1 MQRSYILSAG
11 ILFRA
16 VTTTPME
23 RTHGKERNM
32 SQPDTDTAAQSPSSQ
47 QEPQIQTDGRQN
59 QPEQVNQPAQISQSE
74 SPHDG
79 KGEHALHTN
88 LKRGMESRHL
98 QMISLGGVIG
108 TGLFLSSGY
117 TIQQAG
123 PIGTILA
130 YGIGALIVY
139 LVMLTLGELSVAMPV
154 TGSFHVY
161 AEKFIGPGTGFVI
174 AIQYWLTW
182 TVALG
187 SEFTAAGLL
196 MQRWFPNSPTWAWS
210 AACITLIFTLNALS
224 VRFFAEAEFWFASIK
239 VFAIC
244 AFIVIGSLAIFG
256 VIPVAGYQHA
266 PMFGNLI
273 KDGVFPNGFM
283 PVFATILTVNFAFS
297 GTELIGVTAGETRD
311 PQTAVP
317 KAIHTTLWRL
327 ALFFIGSITV
337 MCALIPWRQAGVGE
351 SPFVLVFNSIGIPYA
366 GDIMNFVVLTAVL
379 SASNSGLYASTRMV
393 WSMGNEGMIPRWFAK
408 TNRRGVPMLA
418 LCAAM
423 AGGLLALLSSV
434 IAASTVYLVLVALSG
449 LSAVVVWIAIAY
461 CQIVFRR
468 RWLASGHSA
477 DELKYRTPGYPYV
490 SWAAFILCTA
500 SFILVIFDAEQRFA
514 LVAEL
519 VFIVVCYGIYFL
531 QQWWRKRRKASDR
544 EDDLSMPWA
553 NQH

>member
-1 MQRSYILSAG
+1 MQRSYILGAG

-47 QEPQIQTDGRQN
+47 QEPQIQTDDRRSHS
-59 QPEQVNQPAQISQSE
+59 EQMNQPAQTSQSE
-74 SPHDG
+74 SSHDG
-79 KGEHALHTN
+79 KDEHALHTN

-130 YGIGALIVY
+130 YSIGALIVY
-139 LVMLTLGELSVAMPV
+139 LVMLTLGELSVVMPV

-196 MQRWFPNSPTWAWS
+196 MQRWFPDSPTWVWS
-210 AACITLIFTLNALS
+210 AACIILIFTLNALS
-224 VRFFAEAEFWFASIK
+224 VRLFAEAEFWFASIK

-244 AFIVIGSLAIFG
+244 AFIVIGLLAIFG
-256 VIPVAGYQHA
+256 VIPIAGYQHA
-266 PMFGNLI
+266 PMFGNLV
-273 KDGVFPNGFM
+273 KDGIFPNGFM

-317 KAIHTTLWRL
+317 K
-327 ALFFIGSITV
+327 
-337 MCALIPWRQAGVGE
+337 
-351 SPFVLVFNSIGIPYA
+351 
-366 GDIMNFVVLTAVL
+366 
-379 SASNSGLYASTRMV
+379 
-393 WSMGNEGMIPRWFAK
+393 MGNEGMIPRWFAK

-468 RWLASGHSA
+468 RWLESGHSTS
-477 DELKYRTPGYPYV
+477 ELKYRTPGYPYV

-500 SFILVIFDAEQRFA
+500 SFVLVIFDVEQRFA

-519 VFIVVCYGIYFL
+519 VFIVACYGAYFL
-531 QQWWRKRRKASDR
+531 QQWVRKRKKAT
-544 EDDLSMPWA
+544 EADDLDTLWVA
-553 NQH
+553 RD

>member
-1 MQRSYILSAG
+1 MQRSYILGAG

-47 QEPQIQTDGRQN
+47 QEPQIQTDGRRSHS
-59 QPEQVNQPAQISQSE
+59 EQMNQPAQTSQSE
-74 SPHDG
+74 SSHDG
-79 KGEHALHTN
+79 KDEHALHTN

-130 YGIGALIVY
+130 YSIGALIVY

-196 MQRWFPNSPTWAWS
+196 MQRWFPDSPTWVWS
-210 AACITLIFTLNALS
+210 AACIILIFTLNALS
-224 VRFFAEAEFWFASIK
+224 VRLFAEAEFWFASIK

-256 VIPVAGYQHA
+256 VIPVA
-266 PMFGNLI
+266 
-273 KDGVFPNGFM
+273 
-283 PVFATILTVNFAFS
+283 
-297 GTELIGVTAGETRD
+297 
-311 PQTAVP
+311 
-317 KAIHTTLWRL
+317 
-327 ALFFIGSITV
+327 GSITV

-468 RWLASGHSA
+468 RWLESGHSTS
-477 DELKYRTPGYPYV
+477 ELKYRTPGYPYV

-500 SFILVIFDAEQRFA
+500 SFVLVIFDVEQRFA

-519 VFIVVCYGIYFL
+519 VFIVACYGAYFL
-531 QQWWRKRRKASDR
+531 QQWVRKRKKAT
-544 EDDLSMPWA
+544 EADDLDTLWVA
-553 NQH
+553 RD

>member
-1 MQRSYILSAG
+1 
-11 ILFRA
+11 
-16 VTTTPME
+16 
-23 RTHGKERNM
+23 M
-32 SQPDTDTAAQSPSSQ
+32 SQPDTDMAKQSPSSQ
-47 QEPQIQTDGRQN
+47 QETRIRMDAPQHKPN
-59 QPEQVNQPAQISQSE
+59 QADESSALGEQSTEPTGQHN
-74 SPHDG
+74 
-79 KGEHALHTN
+79 KHALHTN

-130 YGIGALIVY
+130 YSIGALIVY

-196 MQRWFPNSPTWAWS
+196 MQRWFPDSPTWVWS
-210 AACITLIFTLNALS
+210 AACIILIFTLNALS

-239 VFAIC
+239 VF
-244 AFIVIGSLAIFG
+244 
-256 VIPVAGYQHA
+256 
-266 PMFGNLI
+266 
-273 KDGVFPNGFM
+273 
-283 PVFATILTVNFAFS
+283 
-297 GTELIGVTAGETRD
+297 
-311 PQTAVP
+311 
-317 KAIHTTLWRL
+317 
-327 ALFFIGSITV
+327 
-337 MCALIPWRQAGVGE
+337 PWRQAGVGE

-408 TNRRGVPMLA
+408 TNRCGVPMLA

-500 SFILVIFDAEQRFA
+500 SFILVIFDVEQRFA

-531 QQWWRKRRKASDR
+531 QQWWRKRRKASDS

-553 NQH
+553 NQR

>member
-1 MQRSYILSAG
+1 MTS
-11 ILFRA
+11 
-16 VTTTPME
+16 TE
-23 RTHGKERNM
+23 RTHGKERSM
-32 SQPDTDTAAQSPSSQ
+32 SQPDTDMAKQSPSSQ

-59 QPEQVNQPAQISQSE
+59 QPEQVNQPAQTSQSE

-196 MQRWFPNSPTWAWS
+196 MQRWFPDSPTWAWS

-224 VRFFAEAEFWFASIK
+224 VRFFAEAEFWFAFIK

-244 AFIVIGSLAIFG
+244 AFIIIGLLAIFG

-327 ALFFIGSITV
+327 VLFFIGSITV
-337 MCALIPWRQAGVGE
+337 MCALIPWRKAGVGE
-351 SPFVLVFNSIGIPYA
+351 SPFVLVFNGIGIPYA

-434 IAASTVYLVLVALSG
+434 VAASTVYLVLVALSG

-468 RWLASGHSA
+468 RWLAAGHGV

-500 SFILVIFDAEQRFA
+500 SFVLVVFDAEQRFA

-519 VFIVVCYGIYFL
+519 VFIVACYGIYFL
-531 QQWWRKRRKASDR
+531 QQWWRKRGKASDS
-544 EDDLSMPWA
+544 EDALSMPWA